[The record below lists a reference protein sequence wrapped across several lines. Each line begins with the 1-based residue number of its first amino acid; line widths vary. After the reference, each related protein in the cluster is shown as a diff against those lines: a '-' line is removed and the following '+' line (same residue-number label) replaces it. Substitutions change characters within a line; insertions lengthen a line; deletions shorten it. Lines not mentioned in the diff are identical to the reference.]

1 MPLAADV
8 SITSI
13 ASSLARS
20 MVKGVT
26 VRSQVTPDYTYDPWA
41 TSPEP
46 PPGNSWLMNFVKPEV
61 TIDTG
66 PDSVPIV
73 VAPYGTPTENYI
85 PQVAIGGVAALVGA
99 VMLIVWIARA
109 TK

>member
-8 SITSI
+8 MSDL
-13 ASSLARS
+13 ASSFAKS
-20 MVKGVT
+20 MVKTVT

-41 TSPEP
+41 PSPEAP
-46 PPGNSWLMNFVKPEV
+46 PADSWLMNLVKPEV
-61 TIDTG
+61 TIQTSG
-66 PDSVPIV
+66 APIV

-85 PQVAIGGVAALVGA
+85 PHALFGGAAAVIGTI
-99 VMLIVWIARA
+99 MLIVWIARA